1 MLLGA
6 EKGKL
11 GLGWP
16 GSLCSNPEK
25 QDCQEEVCTQPGLGK
40 GCRVWEGRD
49 ILYTGGMQWGHSLL
63 STKQTLVVLGSK
75 VAKLLEGQAS
85 RKR

>member
-11 GLGWP
+11 RLGWP
-16 GSLCSNPEK
+16 GSLCSDPEK
-25 QDCQEEVCTQPGLGK
+25 QDCQGEACTQPGLGK
-40 GCRVWEGRD
+40 GCQGWEDRD
-49 ILYTGGMQWGHSLL
+49 ILYPGVMLWGHSLL
-63 STKQTLVVLGSK
+63 SIKQTLVVLGSK
-75 VAKLLEGQAS
+75 VAREGQAS